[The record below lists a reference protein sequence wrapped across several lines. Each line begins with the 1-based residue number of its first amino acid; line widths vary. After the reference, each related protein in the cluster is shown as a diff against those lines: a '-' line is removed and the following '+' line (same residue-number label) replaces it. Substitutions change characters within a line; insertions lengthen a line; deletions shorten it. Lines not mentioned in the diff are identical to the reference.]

1 MRPRH
6 LVSVTLLLLVA
17 LALSPSTG
25 LAQDSYE
32 QLVTRALSEL
42 GTNCANLEVNNVCV
56 AFDNVQVSFTGAA
69 PAGFTGAL
77 GDRAELTAVNSVQ
90 TTPVNLADS
99 TLGIA
104 VMYVKTTNIP
114 GALTDQSAMFMLIGD
129 AQIGNAVAPEAA
141 FIPAAPVT
149 VTTVAQ
155 AQVLGAP
162 GSGAQV
168 LGTVASGAQLQ
179 ADAVS
184 PGAAWVRVMY
194 DNQVA
199 WISRDALDASA
210 GPGSLPVITRDSRT
224 PMQAFSFHTGSVT
237 PPSLAVPPDVILV
250 QSPKN
255 IGIDIWAND
264 VQIHV
269 EGVIFL
275 RTLSDGRMQLITA
288 DGNATVFPNTP
299 NQVGVVA
306 GTSVIFGGDTWTEW
320 RILTQGEWDG
330 FGSFEIIPGNITVYT
345 ITLPDIIRPSTIAPQ
360 PPIVIVVPGG
370 EIVPIPPTPPTFPLV
385 PVAYGQP
392 GQDLER
398 LVWEPFQIG
407 CAVCTPDL
415 VVYHSNSDGDWD
427 IYKLADNG
435 MSEPANNLSRGD
447 GTQDLMP
454 SYSSDGQWVS
464 YTTNRYVLGGWEIQ
478 VSAIDGTQ
486 EQRVSFNSGND
497 VNPVWGPAN
506 LIAWESNRTSNW
518 DLFMM
523 DVSGDGM
530 PVQLTDDPANDINAF
545 WFPDGGC
552 DQPGDQR
559 LVFQSDR
566 DGDWEIYELDVA
578 TMELT
583 KLTDNTTEDENP
595 VLSRDG
601 QTMTWVQLDAY
612 GVYNLWVMNL
622 NTMEAHQVTDMG
634 VDVTGQ
640 MFSPDD
646 SMIAF
651 DANLDG
657 DYDVFSVYLNTDNV
671 VPVTNNS
678 VEDRAPTFRCDDPMQ
693 VIYHSN
699 VAAAADNPSQREL
712 FQSRIPVIGA
722 TANPPTRLTQDA
734 QADDIYPEADAH
746 EERES
751 KEGRKPAHP

>member
-6 LVSVTLLLLVA
+6 LASVTILLLMI

-25 LAQDSYE
+25 FAQDSYG
-32 QLVTRALSEL
+32 QLVTRALSEM

-56 AFDNVQVSFTGAA
+56 AFDTVQVSFTGVA
-69 PAGFTGAL
+69 PAGFTDAP
-77 GDRAELTAVNSVQ
+77 GDRAALTSVASVQ
-90 TTPVNLADS
+90 TTPVNLAAS

-129 AQIGNAVAPEAA
+129 AQITNAVAPEAA
-141 FIPAAPVT
+141 FVPAAAVT

-155 AQVLGAP
+155 AQLLGAP
-162 GSGAQV
+162 GANAQV
-168 LGTVASGAQLQ
+168 LGMVTSGTQLQ

-199 WISRDALDASA
+199 WVSRDVLDASA
-210 GPGSLPVITRDSRT
+210 GVASLPVITRDSRT
-224 PMQAFSFHTGSVT
+224 PMQAFSFHTGSAT
-237 PPSLAVPPDVILV
+237 PPSLSVPPDVILV

-255 IGIDIWAND
+255 TPIDIWAND
-264 VQIHV
+264 VHIRVQ
-269 EGVIFL
+269 GTIFL
-275 RTLSDGRMQLITA
+275 RTLSDGRMQLITG
-288 DGNATVFPNTP
+288 DGKATGYPDTP
-299 NQVGVVA
+299 DQVDVVA

-320 RILTQGEWDG
+320 RILPQTEWDG

-345 ITLPDIIRPSTIAPQ
+345 ITLPDIIKPSTIAPQ

-370 EIVPIPPTPPTFPLV
+370 EIIPIPPTPPTFPAV
-385 PVAYGQP
+385 PVAFGQP

-407 CAVCTPDL
+407 CAVCNPDL

-435 MSEPANNLSRGD
+435 LSEPANNLSRGD

-454 SYSSDGQWVS
+454 SYSADGQWVS
-464 YTTNRYVLGGWEIQ
+464 FTTNRYVLGGWEVQ
-478 VSAIDGTQ
+478 VARVDGTK

-506 LIAWESNRTSNW
+506 DIAWESNRTGNW
-518 DLFMM
+518 DLFMT

-552 DQPGDQR
+552 DQPGDGR

-566 DGDWEIYELDVA
+566 DGDWEIYELDVN

-583 KLTDNTTEDENP
+583 KLTDNNTEDENP

-601 QTMTWVQLDAY
+601 SMMTWVQLDAY
-612 GVYNLWVMNL
+612 GVYNLWVMDL
-622 NTMEAHQVTDMG
+622 NTMQAHQLTDMG
-634 VDVTGQ
+634 VDVAGA

-651 DANLDG
+651 DANSDG
-657 DYDVFSVYLNTDNV
+657 DYDVYSVYLNNDTV

-699 VAAAADNPSQREL
+699 VGADSNNPTVRDL
-712 FQSRIPVIGA
+712 FQSRIPVVGTA
-722 TANPPTRLTQDA
+722 ANPPTRLTQDA
-734 QADDIYPEADAH
+734 QSDDIYPEADAH

>member
-6 LVSVTLLLLVA
+6 LVSVTILLLMA

-56 AFDNVQVSFTGAA
+56 AFNNVQVSFTGAT
-69 PAGFTGAL
+69 PVGFTGAL
-77 GDRAELTAVNSVQ
+77 GDRAELTDVNSVQ

-114 GALTDQSAMFMLIGD
+114 GALTDQSAMVMLIGD

-141 FIPAAPVT
+141 FMPAAPVT

-155 AQVLGAP
+155 APVLGAP
-162 GSGAQV
+162 GSGAQI

-210 GPGSLPVITRDSRT
+210 GLGSLPVITRDSRT
-224 PMQAFSFHTGSVT
+224 PMQAFTFHTGSAT

-288 DGNATVFPNTP
+288 DGNATLFPNTP

-330 FGSFEIIPGNITVYT
+330 FGSFEFIPGNITVYT
-345 ITLPDIIRPSTIAPQ
+345 ITLPDIIKPSTIAPQ

-407 CAVCTPDL
+407 CAVCSPDL

-454 SYSSDGQWVS
+454 SYSADGQWVS
-464 YTTNRYVLGGWEIQ
+464 FTTNRYVLGGWEIQ

-486 EQRVSFNSGND
+486 EQRVTFNSGND

-545 WFPDGGC
+545 WFPNGGC

-566 DGDWEIYELDVA
+566 DGDWEIYELDV
-578 TMELT
+578 TTKELT

-601 QTMTWVQLDAY
+601 KTLTWVQLDAY
-612 GVYNLWVMNL
+612 GVYNLWVMDL

-634 VDVTGQ
+634 VDVHGA

-657 DYDVFSVYLNTDNV
+657 DFDVFSVYLNTDTV

-678 VEDRAPTFRCDDPMQ
+678 VEDRAPTFRCDDPMM

-699 VAAAADNPSQREL
+699 VAAETDNPSQREL
-712 FQSRIPVIGA
+712 FQSRVPVIGA
-722 TANPPTRLTQDA
+722 TANSPTRLTQDA